1 MESSLAY
8 HEPSIKI
15 IIILS
20 GFLLL
25 LNIVNHVL
33 DKLIYCGLIGQ
44 VLLGIA
50 AGTPGAGWLP
60 REFEE
65 AAMQLGYLGLLLIVY
80 EGGLS
85 TSFKSLK
92 ANILLSTGVAATGI
106 AAPMGLSFILRPM
119 VGASSLQAFAAGAA
133 LCSTSLGTTFTILGT
148 SGLSS
153 TRLGVVLTS
162 AAMMDDVVGLIMVQ
176 VISNLG
182 GDNFT
187 AVTVVRPVV
196 VSIGFAVAS
205 PLVCRYVVQPL
216 THLLN
221 SRREKS
227 PGARLDR
234 MLSHQHTAFAIHT
247 IVLLVLVV
255 GGTYAGTS
263 GLFAAYIAGAA
274 ISWWDSELPHPSKQ
288 ERQATQPGVE
298 TAATSAPANS
308 KTNEGSDNAQDRVQ
322 APQMPPI
329 PAKTSGV
336 EVYTAYYGVVVK
348 HLLKPMFFV
357 SPSSSNHISKLS

>member
-8 HEPSIKI
+8 HEPSIATI
-15 IIILS
+15 TILS

-25 LNIVNHVL
+25 LNIFNHVL

-60 REFEE
+60 REFEQ

-85 TSFKSLK
+85 TNFKSLK
-92 ANILLSTGVAATGI
+92 ANILLSTGVAVTGI
-106 AAPMGLSFILRPM
+106 AAPMGLSFVLRPM
-119 VGASSLQAFAAGAA
+119 VGASPLQAFAAGAA

-182 GDNFT
+182 GDNFN

-196 VSIGFAVAS
+196 VSLGFAIVA
-205 PLVCRYVVQPL
+205 PLVCRFIVQPGTL
-216 THLLN
+216 HLN
-221 SRREKS
+221 TRREKAK
-227 PGARLDR
+227 GGKVDRL
-234 MLSHQHTAFAIHT
+234 LTLQHMPFAIHT
-247 IVLLVLVV
+247 IVLLALII

-274 ISWWDSELPHPSKQ
+274 ISWWDSELPHP
-288 ERQATQPGVE
+288 EPLAVPDAGVL
-298 TAATSAPANS
+298 ASSSPDS
-308 KTNEGSDNAQDRVQ
+308 RKDNEGADANQ
-322 APQMPPI
+322 AGPQPVAVPSSSSQ
-329 PAKTSGV
+329 TSGLD
-336 EVYTAYYGVVVK
+336 VYGAYYGTVVE

-357 SPSSSNHISKLS
+357 SHH